1 MMIKTEVMLVKYNK
15 VMVVAGLLIVLF
27 IVSAYASSFE
37 DLEPS
42 GRGRALGGAYS
53 TIVNDA
59 DANWWNPAGL
69 SGAHGKQLSLFYQDL
84 FGLGLMANQYLGYV
98 QQNAAKSG
106 VALTWNQVKTSSKVD
121 FMQYSENSYSFGYGY
136 RITPQLSAG
145 ISLTY
150 YNLTNPSHASGWG
163 YSLGLL
169 MKLFS
174 DHIRLAAVGNNLNRP
189 TITWDSGRSE
199 RLPSKFTL
207 GLGIKPNKGF
217 AILSDFRGIGSG
229 WTETRLGIETGFLN
243 EALSLRCGVCNLER
257 NRWLPSCGAGV
268 KWGMVKFDYA
278 CEFHYALGTSQIL
291 ALALNW

>member
-1 MMIKTEVMLVKYNK
+1 MAVKYIETIII
-15 VMVVAGLLIVLF
+15 AGLLIGLC
-27 IVSAYASSFE
+27 AGLTCASSFE

-42 GRGRALGGAYS
+42 GRGRALGGACS

-69 SGAHGKQLSLFYQDL
+69 SESHGRQLTLFYQDL
-84 FGLGLMANQYLGYV
+84 FGLGLVNNQYLGYV

-106 VALTWNQVKTSSKVD
+106 VALTWNQVRTSSRVD

-136 RITPQLSAG
+136 GITPQLSAG

-150 YNLTNPSHASGWG
+150 YNLTNPSRASGWG

-169 MKLFS
+169 TKLFS
-174 DHIRLAAVGNNLNRP
+174 GHIRLAAVGNNLNRP

-199 RLPSKFTL
+199 RLPSKWTL
-207 GLGIKPNKGF
+207 GLGIRPNKGWTV
-217 AILSDFRGIGSG
+217 LSDFRGVGSG

-243 EALSLRCGVCNLER
+243 EALSLRFGVCNLEEK
-257 NRWLPSCGAGV
+257 RWLPSCGAGV
-268 KWGMVKFDYA
+268 KLGMVKFDYA